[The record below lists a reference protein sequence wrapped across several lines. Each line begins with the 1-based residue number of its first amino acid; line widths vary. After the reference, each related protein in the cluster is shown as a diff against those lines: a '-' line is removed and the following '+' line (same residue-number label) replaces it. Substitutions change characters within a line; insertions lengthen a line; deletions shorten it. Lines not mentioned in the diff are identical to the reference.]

1 MNAYTKLESKNN
13 SNLIL
18 RVVPGHFVTPNAHTN
33 YYMEMTQILR
43 RQSEAKAVAKAMSE
57 FYTNSTI
64 VDTILCLDGM
74 DVIGAYLA
82 DELTRAG
89 ILSTNAHKT
98 MYIISPEFDSSGQMF
113 FRENME
119 TWIRNKN
126 ILILLPTAS
135 TGSSITK
142 AAQTVLYYG
151 GKVSGVSAIF
161 SAVNSIDGYPVFSLF
176 KTSDLPDYHVYKHKD
191 CPLCKA
197 GVKVD
202 AIVSGK
208 GYSRIR

>member
-57 FYTNSTI
+57 YYTNSTI

-126 ILILLPTAS
+126 IPILLPTAS

-161 SAVNSIDGYPVFSLF
+161 SAVNSIDGYPIFSLF

-197 GVKVD
+197 GVKV
-202 AIVSGK
+202 
-208 GYSRIR
+208 

>member
-64 VDTILCLDGM
+64 VDTTLCLDGM

-161 SAVNSIDGYPVFSLF
+161 SAVNSIDGYPIFSLF

>member
-151 GKVSGVSAIF
+151 GKVTGVSAIF
-161 SAVNSIDGYPVFSLF
+161 SAVNSIDGYPIFSLF

>member
-1 MNAYTKLESKNN
+1 MNAYTKLESKTN

-18 RVVPGHFVTPNAHTN
+18 RVIPGHFVTPNAHTN
-33 YYMEMTQILR
+33 YYMEMTQIMR
-43 RQSEAKAVAKAMSE
+43 RQSEAQAAAKAMSE
-57 FYTNSTI
+57 FYTNSTV

-98 MYIISPEFDSSGQMF
+98 MYIIQPEYDPSGNMF

-135 TGSSITK
+135 TGRSITK

-151 GKVSGVSAIF
+151 GKVSGISAIF

-176 KTSDLPDYHVYKHKD
+176 KISDLPDYHVYEHKN
-191 CPLCKA
+191 CPLCKN
-197 GVKVD
+197 GVPVD
-202 AIVSGK
+202 AICSGK
-208 GYSRIR
+208 GYSRLR

>member
-1 MNAYTKLESKNN
+1 MNAYTKLESKTN
-13 SNLIL
+13 SALIL

-161 SAVNSIDGYPVFSLF
+161 SAVNSIDGYPIFSLF

>member
-43 RQSEAKAVAKAMSE
+43 RQSEAQAVAKAMSE

-161 SAVNSIDGYPVFSLF
+161 SAVNSIDGHPIFSLF
-176 KTSDLPDYHVYKHKD
+176 KTSDLPDYHVYSHKD

-208 GYSRIR
+208 GYSRLR

>member
-98 MYIISPEFDSSGQMF
+98 MYIISP
-113 FRENME
+113 
-119 TWIRNKN
+119 
-126 ILILLPTAS
+126 
-135 TGSSITK
+135 
-142 AAQTVLYYG
+142 
-151 GKVSGVSAIF
+151 
-161 SAVNSIDGYPVFSLF
+161 
-176 KTSDLPDYHVYKHKD
+176 
-191 CPLCKA
+191 
-197 GVKVD
+197 
-202 AIVSGK
+202 
-208 GYSRIR
+208 

>member
-1 MNAYTKLESKNN
+1 
-13 SNLIL
+13 
-18 RVVPGHFVTPNAHTN
+18 
-33 YYMEMTQILR
+33 
-43 RQSEAKAVAKAMSE
+43 MSE
-57 FYTNSTI
+57 YYTNSTI

-176 KTSDLPDYHVYKHKD
+176 KTSALPDYHVYKHKD
-191 CPLCKA
+191 CPLCKG

>member
-64 VDTILCLDGM
+64 VDTILCLDGL

-161 SAVNSIDGYPVFSLF
+161 SAVNSIDGYPIFSLF

>member
-57 FYTNSTI
+57 YYTNSTI

-161 SAVNSIDGYPVFSLF
+161 SAVNSIDGYPIFSLF

-191 CPLCKA
+191 CPLCTA

>member
-57 FYTNSTI
+57 YYTNSTI

>member
-1 MNAYTKLESKNN
+1 MNAYTKLESKTN
-13 SNLIL
+13 SALIL

-43 RQSEAKAVAKAMSE
+43 RQSEAQAVAKAMSE

-161 SAVNSIDGYPVFSLF
+161 SAVNSIDGYPIFSLF

>member
-57 FYTNSTI
+57 YYTNSTI

-151 GKVSGVSAIF
+151 GKVTGVSAIF
-161 SAVNSIDGYPVFSLF
+161 SAVNSIDGYRSLRPATCRITMSTNI
-176 KTSDLPDYHVYKHKD
+176 KTARSARP
-191 CPLCKA
+191 A
-197 GVKVD
+197 
-202 AIVSGK
+202 
-208 GYSRIR
+208 

>member
-161 SAVNSIDGYPVFSLF
+161 SAVNSIDGYPIFSLF

>member
-1 MNAYTKLESKNN
+1 MNAYTKLESKTNA
-13 SNLIL
+13 NLIL

-33 YYMEMTQILR
+33 YYMDMTQIMR
-43 RQSEAKAVAKAMSE
+43 RQSEAKAAAKAMSE
-57 FYTNSTI
+57 YYTNSTI

-74 DVIGAYLA
+74 DVIGSYLA

-98 MYIISPEFDSSGQMF
+98 MYIISPEYDPSGNMF

-126 ILILLPTAS
+126 ILILLSTAS
-135 TGSSITK
+135 TGSSIAK

-151 GKVSGVSAIF
+151 GKVSGISAIF
-161 SAVNSIDGYPVFSLF
+161 SAVSSMDGYPVFSLF
-176 KTSDLPDYHVYKHKD
+176 KTSDLPDYHVYEHKN
-191 CPLCKA
+191 CPLCKS

-202 AIVSGK
+202 AICSGK

>member
-57 FYTNSTI
+57 YYTNSTI

-151 GKVSGVSAIF
+151 GKVTGVSAIF
-161 SAVNSIDGYPVFSLF
+161 SAVNSIDGYPIFSLF

>member
-1 MNAYTKLESKNN
+1 
-13 SNLIL
+13 
-18 RVVPGHFVTPNAHTN
+18 
-33 YYMEMTQILR
+33 MEMTQILR

-151 GKVSGVSAIF
+151 GKVTGVSAIF

>member
-57 FYTNSTI
+57 YYTNSTI

-161 SAVNSIDGYPVFSLF
+161 SAVNSIDGYPIFSLF

>member
-18 RVVPGHFVTPNAHTN
+18 RVVPGHFVTPNAHPN

-161 SAVNSIDGYPVFSLF
+161 SAVNSIDGYPIFSLF

>member
-98 MYIISPEFDSSGQMF
+98 MYIISPEFDSAGQMF

>member
-57 FYTNSTI
+57 YYTNSTI

-151 GKVSGVSAIF
+151 GKVTGVSAIF

>member
-57 FYTNSTI
+57 YYTNSTI
-64 VDTILCLDGM
+64 VDTILCLDGI

-161 SAVNSIDGYPVFSLF
+161 SAVNSIDGYPIFSLF

>member
-57 FYTNSTI
+57 YYTNSTI

-151 GKVSGVSAIF
+151 GKVTGVSAIF

-191 CPLCKA
+191 CQLCKA
-197 GVKVD
+197 GLKVD
-202 AIVSGK
+202 AIVSAK
-208 GYSRIR
+208 GYSIIR